1 MKKTIITIVSLVL
14 VVLAIGSCFVGCME
28 FFESKNY
35 FGLDEDFAIVF
46 SLFFSL
52 MVGALSGQGF
62 SDFFR
67 SIYEKDSKK

>member
-1 MKKTIITIVSLVL
+1 MKKTVITIVSLVL
-14 VVLAIGSCFVGCME
+14 AALAIGSCLVGCME

-35 FGLDEDFAIVF
+35 FGFDSSIFFVF
-46 SLFFSL
+46 SLLFSL
-52 MVGALSGQGF
+52 MVGAFSRQGF